1 MKIRTLRYF
10 AAVAHD
16 SNMTRA
22 AEILGVSQPTL
33 SKQLKALERELGQK
47 LFIRH
52 SFSIEL
58 TDEGRLLR
66 DRADD
71 LIRLADRIETEFA
84 ALRDI
89 TGGDLHLGLA
99 ESFQIRL
106 IAGAIRRLKA
116 NHPGLRYHI
125 TSGDTEQVTEK
136 LDRGVLDFAAL
147 VEEPDATRYDVLRLP
162 AADLWGVVM
171 RRDDPLA
178 RSSALTIDDL
188 AGLPLFCS
196 EQSWAS
202 DIPRWAGKRMKEL
215 HLEGTFRLAYN
226 GSVFAR
232 EGLGYLLTFD
242 RLVDTGPTSDLV
254 FRPLSPTLTSPVYL
268 IWRKGQV
275 FSPIAERFLEQV
287 RSTMRTEEV
296 YGDDPT
302 RTAHPAER

>member
-1 MKIRTLRYF
+1 MEIRTLRYF
-10 AAVAHD
+10 AAVAHE

-22 AEILGVSQPTL
+22 AETLGVSQPTL

-147 VEEPDATRYDVLRLP
+147 VEEPDATRYEVLRLP
-162 AADLWGVVM
+162 AADVWGVVM

-178 RSSALTIDDL
+178 GSEAITIDDL
-188 AGLPLFCS
+188 TGRHLFCS

-242 RLVDTGPTSDLV
+242 RLVDTGATSDLT
-254 FRPLSPTLTSPVYL
+254 FRPLSPTLKSPVYL

-287 RSTMRTEEV
+287 RGSISTEEV
-296 YGDDPT
+296 PVDDPT
-302 RTAHPAER
+302 GAAHPGGR